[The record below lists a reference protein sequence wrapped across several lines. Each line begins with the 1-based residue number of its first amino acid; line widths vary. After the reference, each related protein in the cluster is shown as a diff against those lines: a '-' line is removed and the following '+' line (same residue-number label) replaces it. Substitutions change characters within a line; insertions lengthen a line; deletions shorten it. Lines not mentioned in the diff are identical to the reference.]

1 VSGVHLLLEAIVLL
15 VCIVG
20 LVGYALFLRMGLEQ
34 GDRVLTLAA
43 PVSTVVFLF
52 AVVWVSVAL

>member
-1 VSGVHLLLEAIVLL
+1 LLLGAIFVLA
-15 VCIVG
+15 CIVG
-20 LVGYALFLRMGLEQ
+20 LVGCALFLRMGLEQ

-43 PVSTVVFLF
+43 LVSTVLFLF

>member
-1 VSGVHLLLEAIVLL
+1 MLLGAIFVL

-20 LVGYALFLRMGLEQ
+20 LVGCALVLRMGLEQ

-43 PVSTVVFLF
+43 LVSTV
-52 AVVWVSVAL
+52 AVLLALMWVSVAL